1 MYKITVKYFLCFLL
15 LGLFAACDNDE
26 ALLDQA
32 PETQKQVKSS
42 YSSAPLVLDHKIKGV
57 INVKLT
63 NKLGNNISVH
73 RKDELVESN
82 AASLNVLLN
91 NIKAKKMTRLFPYAG
106 KYEERT
112 RRAGL
117 HLWYRIEFDEEV
129 LVNEAMAE
137 AQKIEGVQMVEE
149 EYPIILPSYSVT
161 KAVST
166 AEPYDEDEEFKEP
179 FNDPYLEMQWHYNNR
194 GLFGKSVKGADVN
207 LYKAWK
213 ETTGTPNVIVSV
225 VDGGIDVQH
234 EDLVASMHV
243 NEAEKNGQ
251 LGVDDD
257 NNGYVDDIYGYNF
270 VQNKGEIESH
280 SHGTHVAGT
289 VAARNNNGIGVGGV
303 AGGDGTA
310 DSGTR
315 LLSCQIFH
323 EQLGGSGKGHLA
335 IKYGADNGAVISQNS
350 WGYPYP
356 GPGKMP
362 DLIQDA
368 IDYFIEN
375 AGCDNNGNQLADSP
389 MKGGIVIFA
398 AGNDNKDFKSY
409 PAMYDKVVAV
419 SAMAPDFTKAF
430 YSNYG
435 TYLDIMAP
443 GGDDRYPNGQVLSTI
458 PGNDYGYMQ
467 GTSMACP
474 HVSGIAALVVSKF
487 GGQGFTPDQVR
498 KRLLTG
504 LRPVNIDKVNPEY
517 KGLLGVGYI
526 DAFRALSVNKN
537 KKPGNPKFLEVTPDF
552 ITIDLKWTAVE
563 DEDDETPDVY
573 RLYYS
578 KEKLDES
585 NYANADFI
593 EVGAAGYK
601 KGDEIEY
608 TLSGLELNTQ
618 YHLALVAVDRWDLK
632 SEVAFTE
639 AKTKENLAPVLTRE
653 NNDPIM
659 VTNSQVKV
667 LKVRVEDPEGH
678 AWKHRI
684 EGHQTGVIIKKE
696 GEYLVFNFR
705 VVEPL
710 GDFSLK
716 LIVTDIYNT
725 KSELEIP
732 FTYYKNEA
740 PKLVKKFGKMYVP
753 VNKASQIDL
762 SKYFEDK
769 EGQKLTYTLKVG
781 DNDVFGATVND
792 NMLTI
797 NPKKLGYTTIRLV
810 ATDTEGAATKATI
823 MVQVVND
830 DIVYVAYPVP
840 VERFLNVRLSN
851 EVTNAKLT
859 VRTITGTVVLSKSYV
874 VTEGNRLVTLDL
886 GEISG
891 GTYVLHAEANGET
904 YKQTFIKY

>member
-32 PETQKQVKSS
+32 PETQKEVKGS
-42 YSSAPLVLDHKIKGV
+42 YASAPLVEDHKIKGV
-57 INVKLT
+57 INVKLSEAV
-63 NKLGNNISVH
+63 GENIAIHSKNQLVQCSVTP
-73 RKDELVESN
+73 LNTLLSN
-82 AASLNVLLN
+82 
-91 NIKAKKMTRLFPYAG
+91 IHAKKMTRLFPYAG

-112 RRAGL
+112 RREGL
-117 HLWYRIEFDEEV
+117 HLWYRIEFDEDV
-129 LVNEAMAE
+129 LVNVAMAE
-137 AQKIEGVQMVEE
+137 AQKIEGIQMVEE
-149 EYPIILPSYSVT
+149 EYPIVLPSYSVT
-161 KAVST
+161 ETVGTNAK
-166 AEPYDEDEEFKEP
+166 PLDDEEFKEP
-179 FNDPYLEMQWHYNNR
+179 FNDPFLEFQWHYNNR
-194 GLFGKSVKGADVN
+194 GLFGSSVKGADVN
-207 LYKAWK
+207 LYKAW
-213 ETTGTPNVIVSV
+213 EITTGKPNVIVSV
-225 VDGGIDVQH
+225 VDGGVDVEH

-243 NEAEKNGQ
+243 NEVEKNGQ

-257 NNGYVDDIYGYNF
+257 GNGYIDDIYGYNF
-270 VQNKGEIESH
+270 VQDKGEIESH

-289 VAARNNNGIGVGGV
+289 VAARNNNGKGVGGV
-303 AGGDGTA
+303 AGGNGTA
-310 DSGTR
+310 ESGAR

-356 GPGKMP
+356 GPGRMP
-362 DLIQDA
+362 EVIKDA
-368 IDYFIEN
+368 IDYFIKY
-375 AGCDNNGNQLADSP
+375 AGCDNDGNQLADSP

-409 PAMYDKVVAV
+409 PAMYEKVVAV
-419 SAMAPDFTKAF
+419 SAMAPDFTRAF

-443 GGDDRYPNGQVLSTI
+443 GGDERYPKGKVLSTI

-504 LRPVNIDKVNPEY
+504 LRPVNIDKVNPKY

-552 ITIDLKWTAVE
+552 ITVDLKWTAVE

-578 KEKLDES
+578 TQKLDAG
-585 NYANADFI
+585 NYANADFVEI
-593 EVGAAGYK
+593 GAAGYK
-601 KGDEIEY
+601 KGDEIAY
-608 TLSGLELNTQ
+608 TLENLELNTQ
-618 YHLALVAVDRWDLK
+618 YYMALEAIDRWELK
-632 SEVAFTE
+632 SEVVFTE

-653 NNDPIM
+653 NNDPIK

-667 LKVRVEDPEGH
+667 LKVKVEDPEGQ
-678 AWKHRI
+678 AWKYRI
-684 EGHQTGVIIKKE
+684 EGHQTGVIINKE
-696 GEYLVFNFR
+696 GEYLVFKFT

-710 GDFSLK
+710 GDFNLK

-725 KSELEIP
+725 KSELVIP

-740 PKLVKKFGKMYVP
+740 PKLVKKFDKMYFP
-753 VNKASQIDL
+753 VNKAGQIDL
-762 SKYFEDK
+762 SQYFMDK
-769 EGQKLTYTLKVG
+769 EGQKLTYTLKIG
-781 DNDVFGATVND
+781 DSNVVGATVAD

-797 NPKKLGYTTIRLV
+797 NPKKLGYTTIRIV
-810 ATDTEGAATKATI
+810 AADTEGATAKATI
-823 MVQVVND
+823 MLQVVND

-840 VERFLNVRLSN
+840 VKRYLNVRLSN
-851 EVTNAKLT
+851 EVTDAKLT
-859 VRTITGTVVLSKSYV
+859 IRTVTGTVVLSKSYV
-874 VTEGNRLVTLDL
+874 LTDGNRLVTLDL
-886 GEISG
+886 GKVSG